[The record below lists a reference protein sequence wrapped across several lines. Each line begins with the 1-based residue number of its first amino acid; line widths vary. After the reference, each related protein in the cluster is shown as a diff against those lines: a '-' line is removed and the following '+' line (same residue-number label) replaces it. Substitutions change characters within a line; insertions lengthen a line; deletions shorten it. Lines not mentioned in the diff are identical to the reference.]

1 MSANWKD
8 DGMTLRQAY
17 RDRIVAIIDHVIA
30 DQGAA
35 LDAARDAIATA
46 LAAGGV
52 LHVAGSGHSHMLAEE
67 VFYRAGGLA
76 AAQAILDEDLMLHR
90 GAIRSTRL
98 ERDSGRAAAVLDRY
112 RIAPGDVVVVA
123 SNSGRNAYPV
133 ELAQIARDKGAVV
146 IALTSLAHSR
156 AVTSRHASGKRLF
169 ELADIV
175 LDNGG
180 ELGDAALEVPGL
192 GARMGPTSS
201 VIGLWLLNTLVA
213 EAAEAVVA
221 KGGTVDVYVS
231 ANADRPGETI
241 EAIAAR
247 WSGRIAGL

>member
-1 MSANWKD
+1 
-8 DGMTLRQAY
+8 MTLRHNY
-17 RDRIVAIIDHVIA
+17 RDLVVAIIDRILA
-30 DQGAA
+30 EQSDA
-35 LDAARDAIATA
+35 LDAARDAIAGA
-46 LAAGGV
+46 LAGDGV

-90 GAIRSTRL
+90 GAVRSTQL
-98 ERDSGRAAAVLDRY
+98 ERDSGRAEAALERY
-112 RIAPGDVVVVA
+112 RIAPGDVVIVA

-133 ELAQIARDKGAVV
+133 ELAQIAREKGAVV

-156 AVTSRHASGKRLF
+156 AVPSRHSSGKRLF

-180 ELGDAALEVPGL
+180 ELGDAALDVPGL

-201 VIGLWLLNTLVA
+201 VIGLWLLNALVA
-213 EAAEAVVA
+213 EAAEQATA
-221 KGGTVDVYVS
+221 RGGTVDVYVS
-231 ANADRPGETI
+231 ANADRPGESI
-241 EAIAAR
+241 EDIAAR

>member
-1 MSANWKD
+1 
-8 DGMTLRQAY
+8 MTLRRTY
-17 RDRIVAIIDHVIA
+17 RDRIVGIMDRILAEQSD
-30 DQGAA
+30 A
-35 LDAARDAIATA
+35 LDAARDAIAQA
-46 LAAGGV
+46 LSGGGV

-90 GAIRSTRL
+90 GAIRSTLL
-98 ERDSGRAAAVLDRY
+98 ERDSGRAAAVLERY

-133 ELAQIARDKGAVV
+133 ELAQIARARGAVV

-156 AVTSRHASGKRLF
+156 AVASRHSSGKRLF

-180 ELGDAALEVPGL
+180 VTGDAGLEVPGIE
-192 GARMGPTSS
+192 ARMGPTSS
-201 VIGLWLLNTLVA
+201 IIGIWLLNTLVA
-213 EAAEAVVA
+213 EAAAQVA
-221 KGGTVDVYVS
+221 ARGGTVDVYVS
-231 ANADRPGETI
+231 ANADRPGESI
-241 EAIAAR
+241 EEIAAR
-247 WSGRIAGL
+247 WSTRIGGL